1 MGRIWLNLDKAVG
14 NTLGVTS
21 WRHGSM
27 NTAREDVFIDS
38 GCLEW
43 YNQVKPSTTIAN
55 DATDSSVKVRN
66 ENVFPFPV
74 HTCTWF
80 PLFQRLEFTSCIIF
94 SLNDIPLF
102 AICVRGKKS
111 VLVSEDKFK

>member
-14 NTLGVTS
+14 NTLSVTS
-21 WRHGSM
+21 WRQGSM

-66 ENVFPFPV
+66 ENVFPLPV

-94 SLNDIPLF
+94 FSERHSSFRNMCPRQKIS
-102 AICVRGKKS
+102 ASVRGQI
-111 VLVSEDKFK
+111 